1 MAYCT
6 ILSITKYTGIE
17 LEIKTLTGN
26 IALLGV
32 LLSLSLYLI

>member
-17 LEIKTLTGN
+17 FEIKTLTGN
-26 IALLGV
+26 IALIGV
-32 LLSLSLYLI
+32 IPNLFLYLI